1 MENVGQT
8 TFHGNMND
16 KPSGLNG
23 LRVPLFLNLGT
34 LVILAAPLIIM
45 YADIQQL
52 KSERQERVSV
62 ERIARIEAMLQA
74 NTDLRYRSTDAERD
88 FALRD
93 ERIRELHDKIRVLES
108 K

>member
-1 MENVGQT
+1 
-8 TFHGNMND
+8 MND
-16 KPSGLNG
+16 KPNGMNG

>member
-1 MENVGQT
+1 M
-8 TFHGNMND
+8 
-16 KPSGLNG
+16 NG

-34 LVILAAPLIIM
+34 LTILAAPLIIM